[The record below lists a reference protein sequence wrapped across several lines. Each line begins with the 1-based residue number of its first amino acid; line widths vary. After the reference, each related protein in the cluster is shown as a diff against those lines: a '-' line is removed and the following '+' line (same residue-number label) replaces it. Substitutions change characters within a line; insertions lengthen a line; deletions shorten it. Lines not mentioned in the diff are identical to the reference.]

1 MSRMRIIAA
10 LAGAVLLAPGAATA
24 QGGTTPVQNL
34 NLRRAVQ
41 AYNSADFT
49 QTLTFARQALRER
62 LTAPELARAYELLGF
77 VFGATSQ
84 PDSCI
89 AAFREM
95 ILLDPDRELGRV
107 SGRINGYFQ
116 AALSQVLVVRQPQVD
131 SVQFV
136 AGQGFVPIRYIVT
149 SSARVRTVAI
159 GGETTISIDSSVTS
173 GLVNLRWPA
182 QLPDGAPVPP
192 GDYTV
197 QIEAR
202 GAGQSSFSAVR
213 RIRVAHD
220 HVDTLPHLT
229 ALPGYDSLPAT
240 EIPPKS
246 WRPLGLAFLYTG
258 AAAGAA
264 LALGGDLEVQPDA
277 LVLVGGGALLTGF
290 IASLTRPAPQPA
302 RANVL
307 YNQLLREQLSRRNA
321 EIAREN
327 AARRQAVRI
336 TVTPLATDAP

>member
-1 MSRMRIIAA
+1 MRIITLLTAVALVVPRAAAAQATPAA
-10 LAGAVLLAPGAATA
+10 L
-24 QGGTTPVQNL
+24 QNL
-34 NLRRAVQ
+34 NLRRAIQ
-41 AYNSADFT
+41 AYGSADFT
-49 QTLTFARQALRER
+49 QTLAFTRQAMRER
-62 LTAPELARAYELLGF
+62 LTAPERARALELLGF
-77 VFGATSQ
+77 VFGATNQ
-84 PDSCI
+84 PDSSI

-116 AALSQVLVVRQPQVD
+116 AALSQVLVVRQPRVD
-131 SVQFV
+131 STQFV

-159 GGETTISIDSSVTS
+159 SGETTVLIDSSVTS
-173 GLVNLRWPA
+173 GQVNLRWPA
-182 QLPDGAPVPP
+182 QLPDGRPVPP

-202 GAGQSSFSAVR
+202 GAGQSSFSAAR
-213 RIRVAHD
+213 RIRLAHGR
-220 HVDTLPHLT
+220 VDTLPHLT

-240 EIPPKS
+240 EIPPKN

-258 AAAGAA
+258 ATAGAA
-264 LALGGDLEVQPDA
+264 LALGGDLDA
-277 LVLVGGGALLTGF
+277 ATGPLVAVGVGALLSGF
-290 IASLTRPAPQPA
+290 VASLTRPAPQPA
-302 RANVL
+302 TANLL
-307 YNQLLREQLSRRNA
+307 YNQLLREQLGRRNA

-336 TVTPLATDAP
+336 TVTPLAAGAR